1 MAANIYITGFMGA
14 GKSTIAQKIAACI
27 KRPCLDTDAL
37 LTEKLQQTPAEY
49 IRANG
54 EEAFRAAEH
63 DLLAT
68 IAETEDFTVIS
79 TGGGL
84 TCFPP
89 NQKIL
94 RESGLVVFLDA
105 SWETIDAR
113 LSASEKANR
122 PLWSRQ
128 RFDERQPLYRNN
140 CHITLNA
147 NATADSI
154 LEDFLRQAGE
164 FLKNAPLKTRRFQK
178 LLRLCAKDSAD
189 FNIFQ
194 KDDRILVGL
203 SGGEDSFLMMHLLQ
217 ELKRRMPFEIT
228 LIGATID
235 VGYPG
240 FDSNVIKEYCT
251 VQGWNYHLRKVPE
264 LHNLLKSEIVGT
276 KPCPRCSRLR
286 RGQLH
291 ALMKELNC
299 NKLALGQHLDDLCVS
314 FLMSLFHGG
323 GLKTMGPN
331 VPADN
336 RTARLVRPMW
346 GLRKDDIKQ
355 AAKIFNFPIVPSCP
369 YEPMLA
375 EAGDRKF
382 LENLLVSLE
391 ERFPAIRSAMRHS
404 MGDIRLEHL
413 LDKRFTSHDSTS

>member
-27 KRPCLDTDAL
+27 KRPWLDTDTL
-37 LTEKLQQTPAEY
+37 LSEKLQATPAEY

-54 EEAFRAAEH
+54 EEAFRTAEH
-63 DLLAT
+63 ELLGA
-68 IAETEDFTVIS
+68 IAESEDFTVIS

-84 TCFPP
+84 PCLPN

-94 RESGLVVFLDA
+94 HESGLVVFLDA

-113 LSASEKANR
+113 LTDSEKAER
-122 PLWSRQ
+122 PLWNRQ
-128 RFDERQPLYRNN
+128 RFDERQQIYRK
-140 CHITLNA
+140 CDIALDA
-147 NATADSI
+147 NASIDSI
-154 LEDFLRQAGE
+154 IDEFMVKAEG
-164 FLKNAPLKTRRFQK
+164 FLKNAPLKTRSFQK

-228 LIGATID
+228 LVGTTID

-240 FDSNVIKEYCT
+240 FDSDRIREYCIA
-251 VQGWNYHLRKVPE
+251 QGWDYHLRKVPE
-264 LHNLLKSEIVGT
+264 LHKLLTSDIVGT

-291 ALMKELNC
+291 ALMKELGC

-331 VPADN
+331 VPADG
-336 RTARLVRPMW
+336 RTARLVRPLW

-355 AAKIFNFPIVPSCP
+355 VAKLFDFPIMPSCP

-382 LENLLVSLE
+382 IENLLETLE
-391 ERFPAIRSAMRHS
+391 ERFPGIRSAMRHS
-404 MGDIRLEHL
+404 MGDLRLEHL
-413 LDKRFTSHDSTS
+413 LDKRFISTDDTHL